1 MTKSLTENPT
11 RETRQFGSYRDGD
24 LSTTKFDG
32 SFIRLDESKKPFRDW
47 LCILVVR
54 NVRTD

>member
-47 LCILVVR
+47 LCILAVR
-54 NVRTD
+54 KVRTD